1 MGREFARF
9 VKMGSRK
16 GQARRSGNVKI
27 VFREEKKS
35 ESIIV
40 MYKEKKIE
48 ICEVKRFRRK

>member
-27 VFREEKKS
+27 VFREKKS
-35 ESIIV
+35 ESIVV
-40 MYKEKKIE
+40 MYKENKIE